1 MSYVPDTS
9 GYMHVPQ
16 TGTSGERPVPYVLQ
30 SIGKFQRY
38 DRSTVPERI
47 VLDLNDPGAELHV
60 PKVATIEECTCAN
73 NGDATIQYDVADHI
87 LVDAE
92 DIRLNVRR
100 ICTSIPIER
109 VVHTS

>member
-30 SIGKFQRY
+30 PIRKFQRY
-38 DRSTVPERI
+38 DQSTVPERI

-73 NGDATIQYDVADHI
+73 YTDPTLQYNVADRI
-87 LVDAE
+87 LGDAE
-92 DIRLNVRR
+92 DIRLDVRR
-100 ICTSIPIER
+100 ICASIPIER